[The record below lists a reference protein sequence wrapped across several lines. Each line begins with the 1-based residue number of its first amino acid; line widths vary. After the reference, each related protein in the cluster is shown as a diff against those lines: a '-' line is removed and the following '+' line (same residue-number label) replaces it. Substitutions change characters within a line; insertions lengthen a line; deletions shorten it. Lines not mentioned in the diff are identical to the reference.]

1 VVRRLRGYIGLWLG
15 PVLFTLVADQR
26 LGAGMAAASALSAV
40 FTLVIVVLIAVAV
53 GVDPLIPVL
62 VATAAAGYGLVLPV
76 STPPNAIMYG
86 TGMVPLT
93 PCCAAG
99 RVRHRRC
106 RGAGDRCAGLRA
118 TDRHLSRRVSRAR
131 TPMRAWHFYR

>member
-1 VVRRLRGYIGLWLG
+1 
-15 PVLFTLVADQR
+15 
-26 LGAGMAAASALSAV
+26 MAAASALSAV

-53 GVDPLIPVL
+53 GVDPLSPVL

-99 RVRHRRC
+99 RVRHHRC
-106 RGAGDRCAGLRA
+106 RGAGDRSVGLRA